1 MWQGGWGERVTC
13 SPLTFTPGL
22 HPDLICDQEIS
33 CVQQYSLIIVPP
45 HFLHIHVGFRL
56 GTPEVGVVEWTCQC
70 GFSWLNARQ
79 VTSALDCGYRVIDT
93 AQKYGVSEDSYG
105 KWPKLR
111 CKEFLNSFPARC
123 GAQWTVFIHIQG
135 NEKGIGKGLSAA
147 FAEGRVKRDE
157 VFVTTKAGKRG
168 CTSATFDSLHSL
180 LLRSARFQICN
191 TLISEVAKAFLSFV
205 LLIVQSCVI
214 TMFDHPN
221 LLKAR
226 RCGLRTMVIRR
237 PLILSR
243 THWYRNMLQAILN
256 YDFSETLGI
265 ENRCWARMAV
275 LIWPWLS
282 KKNHGPQAFFF
293 SHVCFLFESFVLE
306 SRSLR
311 KSWAWSRSIWFC
323 PTGLELAP
331 TSSWHDKMRF
341 WEDRRGKPWKIYNEN
356 LERKLRHAASS
367 FSGDASFLDCV
378 KRWHLVA
385 FRMVWWSRLGCPITM
400 NATWGSSW
408 TMQRSGQWQASSKSI
423 PSIRGRSWWRCVRQ
437 VMSWETGSTRHDRHD
452 LGSLSHT

>member
-135 NEKGIGKGLSAA
+135 NEKGIGKALSAA

-293 SHVCFLFESFVLE
+293 SHVCFLFESLCWSPGVCEKAGLGVDRFGFAPLAWNWHRHRAGTTKCDFEKTDVE
-306 SRSLR
+306 SLGRFTTRVSKGNWDMQLR
-311 KSWAWSRSIWFC
+311 VF
-323 PTGLELAP
+323 
-331 TSSWHDKMRF
+331 
-341 WEDRRGKPWKIYNEN
+341 
-356 LERKLRHAASS
+356 
-367 FSGDASFLDCV
+367 
-378 KRWHLVA
+378 
-385 FRMVWWSRLGCPITM
+385 
-400 NATWGSSW
+400 
-408 TMQRSGQWQASSKSI
+408 QA
-423 PSIRGRSWWRCVRQ
+423 
-437 VMSWETGSTRHDRHD
+437 M
-452 LGSLSHT
+452 LLF